1 MIFHILKI
9 SVSVII
15 ISTMLFL
22 LLYICIFSNVRDL
35 TIVQSEE
42 NFEIYQNKIQHV
54 IDSYGLYMTEVQD
67 PYMENPELHKKLCI
81 SIDDDEKI
89 WIYMSNSAQ
98 GDCLTGKEQ
107 FNISYIFYDSSLE
120 DEFNIELFVDIVNCV
135 SGKKLSK
142 ESCTYFFLSRQ
153 FAVKQEGSPIPKL
166 NEHIAEKQWSLNF
179 LEEWTLYFSQFGN
192 EKKLMFGGLTEQLI
206 G

>member
-67 PYMENPELHKKLCI
+67 PYIENPEFHKKFCI
-81 SIDDDEKI
+81 SLDHDEKI

-120 DEFNIELFVDIVNCV
+120 DEFNIELERD
-135 SGKKLSK
+135 
-142 ESCTYFFLSRQ
+142 LSRVFFTKT
-153 FAVKQEGSPIPKL
+153 FAVIYEFIFFNFLIKDRQTSV
-166 NEHIAEKQWSLNF
+166 NLNF
-179 LEEWTLYFSQFGN
+179 HVIKENLKRS
-192 EKKLMFGGLTEQLI
+192 KLKLV
-206 G
+206 

>member
-1 MIFHILKI
+1 MLRTEKVVEIIMILHILKI

-67 PYMENPELHKKLCI
+67 PYMENPEFHKKNLH
-81 SIDDDEKI
+81 
-89 WIYMSNSAQ
+89 
-98 GDCLTGKEQ
+98 
-107 FNISYIFYDSSLE
+107 FN
-120 DEFNIELFVDIVNCV
+120 
-135 SGKKLSK
+135 
-142 ESCTYFFLSRQ
+142 R
-153 FAVKQEGSPIPKL
+153 
-166 NEHIAEKQWSLNF
+166 
-179 LEEWTLYFSQFGN
+179 
-192 EKKLMFGGLTEQLI
+192 
-206 G
+206 

>member
-1 MIFHILKI
+1 
-9 SVSVII
+9 
-15 ISTMLFL
+15 MLFL

-67 PYMENPELHKKLCI
+67 PYIENPEFHKKFCI
-81 SIDDDEKI
+81 SLDHDEKI

-142 ESCTYFFLSRQ
+142 ESCTYFLLSRQ